1 MREEQAFAGKT
12 SSDFYTANSSANS
25 IEEMDSEL
33 TTFCSDERAFQLL
46 VAVLKSAKSGAFD
59 SQELRDSR
67 FRRAPKLRSK
77 AIAYVKEN
85 GPAAMSYL
93 KSHIAV
99 METESS
105 FISKYLA
112 EKPSVQEA

>member
-1 MREEQAFAGKT
+1 MPKVKTSALAKLSPKQREKVLTVAAEVTLARYIMKRRADRQAKMREEQAFAGKT

-59 SQELRDSR
+59 SQEFAEEL
-67 FRRAPKLRSK
+67 
-77 AIAYVKEN
+77 
-85 GPAAMSYL
+85 
-93 KSHIAV
+93 AV
-99 METESS
+99 
-105 FISKYLA
+105 
-112 EKPSVQEA
+112 